1 MMIEECTRWY
11 LYGLSANPPTY
22 AHYEIIKNVSSFAE
36 VLTVIPTYKHPIKT
50 NLIDFEHRF
59 NMLKMLCDPLERVFV
74 SRIEE
79 QIQLN
84 STYELIT
91 TLRSK
96 CPLYEDTKFVL
107 VCDFFIMMDFLE
119 MTRKHS
125 EEILKSQDIDF
136 CVILNNSNDILKDT
150 VRILEHS
157 NSVNKNI
164 EFLIIDTIDE
174 SIRSSIA
181 RNNIEAS
188 EDVLPECVR
197 DYIINN
203 NIVFA

>member
-1 MMIEECTRWY
+1 MIP
-11 LYGLSANPPTY
+11 A
-22 AHYEIIKNVSSFAE
+22 
-36 VLTVIPTYKHPIKT
+36 YKHPIKT
-50 NLIDFEHRF
+50 NLIEFEHRV
-59 NMLKMLCDPLERVFV
+59 NMLKLLCDPLERVVV

-79 QIQLN
+79 EFLFN
-84 STYELIT
+84 NTSELIVC
-91 TLRSK
+91 LRSRI
-96 CPLYEDTKFVL
+96 PLYEDTKFVL
-107 VCDFFIMMDFLE
+107 VCDFFIMMDFLD

-125 EEILKSQDIDF
+125 EEILKACDIDF
-136 CVILNNSNDILKDT
+136 CVVLNNSNDILKDT
-150 VRILEHS
+150 SKILEHK

-197 DYIINN
+197 DYIRNN

>member
-91 TLRSK
+91 TLRSR

-136 CVILNNSNDILKDT
+136 CVILNDT

>member
-1 MMIEECTRWY
+1 MSECTRWY

-22 AHYEIIKNVSSFAE
+22 AHYEIIRHVNSFAE
-36 VLTVIPTYKHPIKT
+36 DLTVIPAYKHPIKT
-50 NLIDFEHRF
+50 NLIEFEHRV
-59 NMLKMLCDPLERVFV
+59 NMLKLLCDPLERVVV

-79 QIQLN
+79 EFLFN
-84 STYELIT
+84 STYELIVC
-91 TLRSK
+91 LRSRI
-96 CPLYEDTKFVL
+96 PLYEDTKFVL
-107 VCDFFIMMDFLE
+107 VCDFFIMMDFLD

-125 EEILKSQDIDF
+125 EEILKACDIDF
-136 CVILNNSNDILKDT
+136 CVVLNNSNDILKDT
-150 VRILEHS
+150 SKILEHK

-197 DYIINN
+197 DYIRNN

>member
-36 VLTVIPTYKHPIKT
+36 VLTV
-50 NLIDFEHRF
+50 
-59 NMLKMLCDPLERVFV
+59 
-74 SRIEE
+74 
-79 QIQLN
+79 
-84 STYELIT
+84 ELIT
-91 TLRSK
+91 TLRSS